1 MNPGES
7 LGKGAA
13 AGAQP
18 GLAWQKRQY
27 VRPLLSE
34 NNPNSPPRC
43 NSWNGSSDLNGRLD
57 PGRSG
62 AAAPSP
68 DPAGR

>member
-43 NSWNGSSDLNGRLD
+43 NSWNGSSD
-57 PGRSG
+57 
-62 AAAPSP
+62 
-68 DPAGR
+68 